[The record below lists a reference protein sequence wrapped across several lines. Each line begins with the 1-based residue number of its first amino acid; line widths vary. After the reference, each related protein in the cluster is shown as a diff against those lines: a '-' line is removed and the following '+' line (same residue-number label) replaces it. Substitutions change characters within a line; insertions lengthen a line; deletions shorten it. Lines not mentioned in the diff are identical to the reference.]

1 MKGRG
6 FSRLLGNIVVGII
19 GAVLGGFL
27 FGRLGIAAGRLL
39 GALVTAVG
47 GAAVLLFLI
56 SIIKQAWTAARRVY
70 PVTRQGRWPPLG
82 ATGYAQP

>member
-6 FSRLLGNIVVGII
+6 FSLLGNIVVGII